1 MRYVV
6 ISRYEERVQLED
18 ICWHLSVAQEKMRE
32 VFNAYLNRYTD
43 EEVVDIPTEDK
54 ITEYRA
60 TTDINNKRFDV
71 YIIQVEQTSNYL
83 VATFFNRDLEN
94 TREYSSEKEAYFK
107 MEEYLI
113 DYFQNDLEI
122 EYDEEEF
129 EKTRRK
135 DWNITL
141 NYAWC
146 NKDEDLFEVDIIKI
160 KGDEKNENC

>member
-6 ISRYEERVQLED
+6 ISRYEEMVKLEN
-18 ICWHLSVAQEKMRE
+18 ICWHLSVAQEKMRD
-32 VFNAYLNRYTD
+32 VFNAYLSRYTD
-43 EEVVDIPTEDK
+43 EEFVDIPTEEK

-94 TREYSSEKEAYFK
+94 TREFSNEKEAYFQ

-113 DYFQNDLEI
+113 
-122 EYDEEEF
+122 
-129 EKTRRK
+129 
-135 DWNITL
+135 
-141 NYAWC
+141 
-146 NKDEDLFEVDIIKI
+146 
-160 KGDEKNENC
+160 

>member
-6 ISRYEERVQLED
+6 ISRYEEMVKLEN
-18 ICWHLSVAQEKMRE
+18 ICWHLSVAQEKMRDI
-32 VFNAYLNRYTD
+32 FNAYLSRYTD
-43 EEVVDIPTEDK
+43 EEVVNIPTEGK

-60 TTDINNKRFDV
+60 TTDINNKRFDI

-94 TREYSSEKEAYFK
+94 TREFSNEKEAYFQ
-107 MEEYLI
+107 MEEYLVE
-113 DYFQNDLEI
+113 YFENDLEL

-146 NKDEDLFEVDIIKI
+146 KKDSDLFEVDIIKI
-160 KGDEKNENC
+160 